1 MKKISWNPLKNKSLS
16 TFLHYSMQYKWQMLA
31 VVLLS
36 ALASAMSA
44 IPAWLSK
51 YLIDDVLVKQEK
63 ICCFLSWE
71 ACFFV
76 PW

>member
-1 MKKISWNPLKNKSLS
+1 MKKISWNPLKNKSLG

-63 ICCFLSWE
+63 NMLFLVLGGM
-71 ACFFV
+71 FFAL
-76 PW
+76 